1 MLNLPFS
8 LELQI
13 LPDLSRLVRQDVFKL
28 LLLLSEHLNIALRE
42 LDLLV
47 NLTNHLLKAL
57 QLGLETTLLGHV
69 VSTGSASLSL

>member
-1 MLNLPFS
+1 MLHLPFS

-57 QLGLETTLLGHV
+57 QLCLETALLGHV